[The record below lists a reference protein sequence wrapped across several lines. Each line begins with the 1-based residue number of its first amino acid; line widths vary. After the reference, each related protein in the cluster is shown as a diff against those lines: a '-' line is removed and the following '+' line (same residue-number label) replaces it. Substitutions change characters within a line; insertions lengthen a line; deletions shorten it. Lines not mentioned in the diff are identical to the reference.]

1 MVSRYFQE
9 TLSIY
14 CGGVDNLYRHHDY
27 TKAIL
32 ESVRPYRMAKF
43 WLHCNH
49 LYVNGQKMSKSKGN
63 VIYTD
68 TLLRQGY
75 RVAEIRFFLI
85 YGYYRDR
92 INYSEQSM
100 SRAAK
105 KLRTFRDIVKAITK
119 KAGQNPSPANMIEN
133 NLKRTFTRHMDN
145 DLHVRDA
152 YDGLFEILAGTDVNT
167 LNSAEA
173 AGIIKTLKDID
184 DVLKV
189 IF

>member
-1 MVSRYFQE
+1 
-9 TLSIY
+9 
-14 CGGVDNLYRHHDY
+14 
-27 TKAIL
+27 
-32 ESVRPYRMAKF
+32 VRPYPMAKF

-75 RVAEIRFFLI
+75 RMAEIRFFLM
-85 YGYYRDR
+85 YGYYREQ
-92 INYSEQSM
+92 INYSGQSM
-100 SRAAK
+100 SHAAK
-105 KLRTFRDIVKAITK
+105 KLRTFRDMVKAITT
-119 KAGQNPSPANMIEN
+119 KAGQNPSPADRIGKK
-133 NLKRTFTRHMDN
+133 LKRTFTRHMDN

-152 YDGLFEILAGTDVNT
+152 FDGLFELLAGTDVHT

-173 AGIIKTLKDID
+173 AGIVKTLKDID

>member
-1 MVSRYFQE
+1 MVSQYFHE

-14 CGGVDNLYRHHDY
+14 CGGIDNLYRHHDY

-32 ESVRPYRMAKF
+32 ESIRPYPMAKF

-68 TLLRQGY
+68 TLLKQGY
-75 RVAEIRFFLI
+75 SMAEIRFFLI
-85 YGYYRDR
+85 YGHYREKL
-92 INYSEQSM
+92 NYSDRLM
-100 SRAAK
+100 SLTAT
-105 KLRTFRDIVKAITK
+105 KLRTFRTIVKAITK
-119 KAGQNPSPANMIEN
+119 KTGQNPSPAGPIEN
-133 NLKRTFTRHMDN
+133 NLRKTFTGHMDN
-145 DLHVRDA
+145 DLHFRNA
-152 YDGLFEILAGTDVNT
+152 FDGICEILSGINVDE

-173 AGIIKTLKDID
+173 ARIIKTLKNLD